1 MNCQECESLFDEMI
15 DRRVEEPTRQR
26 MELHLSRCV
35 VCRDKLADRK
45 RIHTLMFRALN
56 GDNVRLHLPNGFAD
70 RLVAECRSQPKRSF
84 IPALPRWAL
93 IAASLAIVAGF
104 VFATVV
110 VGRVVLNAPDD
121 TLSTTPLP
129 ITNYQL
135 PSTNY
140 QLSTNY
146 HLPSTNYQPSI
157 NYQLQT
163 IQGETPMT
171 KKKAAAAALAS
182 AMAAAPL
189 TPARGDGYQY
199 IISGDPVAAETAD
212 SSSAFSATSSL
223 TSGTLADE
231 HVLASELEA
240 RYRTAGESA
249 VTALRSDKF
258 NATIIIFK

>member
-1 MNCQECESLFDEMI
+1 
-15 DRRVEEPTRQR
+15 
-26 MELHLSRCV
+26 
-35 VCRDKLADRK
+35 
-45 RIHTLMFRALN
+45 MFRALN
-56 GDNVRLHLPNGFAD
+56 GTDVRLHLPNGFAD
-70 RLVAECRSQPKRSF
+70 RLVAECRIEPKLSF
-84 IPALPRWAL
+84 FPALPRWAL
-93 IAASLAIVAGF
+93 IAASLAIIAGF
-104 VFATVV
+104 VFATAV

-146 HLPSTNYQPSI
+146 HLPSTNYQLPST

-163 IQGETPMT
+163 TQGETTMT
-171 KKKAAAAALAS
+171 KKKAAVAALAS

-189 TPARGDGYQY
+189 TAARGDGYQY

-212 SSSAFSATSSL
+212 SSSASSATSSL
-223 TSGTLADE
+223 TSGTLADGY
-231 HVLASELEA
+231 VLASELEA
-240 RYRTAGESA
+240 RYRTTGESA
-249 VTALRSDKF
+249 LTALRSDKF